1 MIQNLLSSGKS
12 LFLVFIYFF
21 IGGPAIL
28 ANERK
33 HISPSE
39 WADSVSL
46 SHGIS
51 FLLLEPF
58 KAICRAED

>member
-33 HISPSE
+33 HSPSE
-39 WADSVSL
+39 WAGSVSL